1 MKKFN
6 FRYIF
11 VLILIVFLL
20 SCSTKNKSML
30 NSNTDTKV
38 VNIFNDLNENEDNIL
53 KFESNMPKSD
63 FILNGVVHF
72 KRRYTVKT
80 ITDNVTDFYI
90 SNDEVFL
97 LKNGIVKTNIKNC
110 YELLVEDNAKE
121 IRVSGN
127 YIYLNY
133 QNRIDIY
140 DKRQCGKIGK
150 IDTSSYQYN
159 FENSF
164 ILLFLNRHF
173 RVLDVTGKEI
183 LSGYLFKKIEQ
194 GKIFNKKLYLLNS
207 DNELVVVDVDN
218 KVIGKPD
225 KIKSDKVY
233 FLNDYIILEKN
244 KKYYKLK
251 YEDYLN
257 YSKICYPLKKGDYPI
272 FCFDDEKVFSF
283 FDKLSDSVDKIMS
296 DNEIYFFKSK
306 NMLKYANLGK
316 KVYFKEI
323 LLNRPKLKAC
333 KTDNGYIL
341 FDIDGDK
348 RFIDT
353 NKYSIDKLPEKA
365 KCDKELTY
373 KYGVFYE
380 NGNPII
386 KIAKVVNENE
396 KYKML
401 KREIDENNIYYY
413 FDKKV
418 DTAK

>member
-1 MKKFN
+1 M
-6 FRYIF
+6 
-11 VLILIVFLL
+11 L
-20 SCSTKNKSML
+20 S
-30 NSNTDTKV
+30 SNTDTKV
-38 VNIFNDLNENEDNIL
+38 VKIFKNLNEKEDNLL

-72 KRRYTVKT
+72 KRIYSVKT
-80 ITDNVTDFYI
+80 VSDNVTDFYI
-90 SNDEVFL
+90 LNNEIFI
-97 LKNGIVKTNIKNC
+97 LKNSVVKTNIKNC

-127 YIYLNY
+127 YIYLIY

-150 IDTSSYQYN
+150 IDAASYQYD
-159 FENSF
+159 FDNSF

-194 GKIFNKKLYLLNS
+194 GKIFNRKLYLLNS
-207 DNELVVVDVDN
+207 DNELVVVDIDN
-218 KVIGKPD
+218 KIIGNPVKVD
-225 KIKSDKVY
+225 FEEVY
-233 FLNDYIILEKN
+233 FFNDCIILEKN
-244 KKYYKLK
+244 KKYYKLQ
-251 YEDYLN
+251 YGDYLDN
-257 YSKICYPLKKGDYPI
+257 AKICYPLKKGDYPI
-272 FCFDDEKVFSF
+272 FCFDNKKVFSF
-283 FDKLSDSVDKIMS
+283 FDKLHDSVNKIMS
-296 DNEIYFFKSK
+296 DNEIYFFKSN
-306 NMLKYANLGK
+306 NMLKYADLGK

-323 LLNRPKLKAC
+323 FLNRPKLKAC

-341 FDIDGDK
+341 FDIDGNK

-353 NKYSIDKLPEKA
+353 NKYSIEKLPEKA
-365 KCDKELTY
+365 ECDKELTY

-386 KIAKVVNENE
+386 TIAKVVNENE

-401 KREIDENNIYYY
+401 KREIDEDNIYYY